1 MCGIIGYIGNRP
13 ATPLIIDG
21 LKKMEYR
28 GYDSAG
34 IALLGEDD
42 FIVRRARGKIRKLE
56 KLIEDEDL
64 PMPVG
69 VGHTRWATHGVPS
82 EENAHPHRDDKNR
95 IVVVQNGIIENFL
108 ELKEKL
114 RELGHEF
121 SSQTDT
127 EVIPHLIAEYF
138 DGDLPS
144 AVRKAIKE
152 LKGAFALVITSWEDR
167 RLVAVRYGPPM
178 IVAHA
183 EGDGNGNGV
192 DNGTLAASD
201 IAAILEHTRN
211 IYFMEDGE
219 VAVLDEKSI
228 EFSDFDGNPVKKDVT
243 KITWNPIQ
251 AQKGGF
257 NHFMQKEIFQQ
268 PETLRDTI
276 LGRFDL
282 EAGDIILDKEL
293 GEIDDRDFKNY
304 NHVLM
309 TACGTAWHACLVAKY
324 LIERFTDLRVEV
336 DYGSELRYRDP
347 KIDDKTLVVAI
358 SQSGET
364 ADTLAAIRG
373 AKERGGSVLSIC
385 NVVGSTIARESDSV
399 IYTHCGPE
407 IGVAST
413 KAFTAQL
420 AVCVLLSLHM
430 GRRLGTVSIDLCRE
444 ILQDLME
451 IPQHVRTVLKNDDEL
466 KGFSRHYKDKQDFL
480 YLGRGINYPIAL
492 EGALKL
498 KEISYIHAEGYPAG
512 EMKHGP
518 IALISSDMP
527 VVTLVTQNN
536 VYEKTLSNLMEVK
549 ARDGEVIAIADEGDE
564 RIGEVADHVFHV
576 PKVSEVLSPILLTVP
591 LQQLAYH
598 IAVHR
603 GCDVD
608 QPRNLAKSVTV
619 E

>member
-1 MCGIIGYIGNRP
+1 MCGIIGYIGDQP
-13 ATPLIIDG
+13 VVPLLIDG

-34 IALLGEDD
+34 LALLKDD
-42 FIVRRARGKIRKLE
+42 GFVIYRAQGKIKVLE
-56 KLIEDEDL
+56 KIIQGENLQ
-64 PMPVG
+64 MTTG

-82 EENAHPHRDDKNR
+82 EENAHPHRDDHDR

-114 RELGHEF
+114 KKLGHEF

-152 LKGAFALVITSWEDR
+152 LKGAFALLITSWEDP
-167 RLVAVRYGPPM
+167 RLVAVREGPPI
-178 IVAHA
+178 IVGKA
-183 EGDGNGNGV
+183 ENNGNGIGT
-192 DNGTLAASD
+192 GTLAASD

-211 IYFMEDGE
+211 VYFLDDGE
-219 VAVLDEKSI
+219 MAVLSDDSI
-228 EFSDFDGNPVKKDVT
+228 ELTDFDGNPIEKEIT
-243 KITWNPIQ
+243 RITWNPIQ
-251 AQKGGF
+251 ARKEGF
-257 NHFMQKEIFQQ
+257 QHFMLKEIFQQ
-268 PETLRDTI
+268 PDSIRDTI
-276 LGRFDL
+276 MGRFDL
-282 EAGDIILDKEL
+282 EAGDVVLDEL
-293 GEIDDRDFKNY
+293 KDIESENY
-304 NHVLM
+304 SNFNYILM
-309 TACGTAWHACLVAKY
+309 TACGTAWHACLVGKY
-324 LIERFTDLRVEV
+324 LIERFSDLRVEV

-347 KIDDKTLVVAI
+347 KIDKKTLVVSI

-373 AKERGGSVLSIC
+373 AKQKGGTLVSIC
-385 NVVGSTIARESDSV
+385 NVVGSTIARESDAV

-420 AVCVLLSLHM
+420 AVLVLLALNI
-430 GRRLGTVSIDLCRE
+430 GRKTGKISSDECRE
-444 ILQDLME
+444 ILQDLIE
-451 IPQHVRTVLKNDDEL
+451 IPQHIRTVLKQNDEL
-466 KGFSRHYKDKQDFL
+466 KEFSKHYRDKHDFL

-518 IALISSDMP
+518 IALVSSDMP

-564 RIGEVADHVFHV
+564 RIREVADHVFHV

-591 LQQLAYH
+591 LQLLAYH
-598 IAVHR
+598 VAVHL

>member
-1 MCGIIGYIGNRP
+1 MCGIIGYIGSQR
-13 ATPLIIDG
+13 AVPLIIEG
-21 LKKMEYR
+21 LKRMEYR

-34 IALLGEDD
+34 IALLGDGE
-42 FIVRRARGKIRKLE
+42 FIVRRAQGKIRDLE
-56 KLIEDEDL
+56 RLIGDEEL
-64 PMPVG
+64 PMTVG

-82 EENAHPHRDDKNR
+82 EENAHPHRDDKGR

-108 ELKEKL
+108 VLKDRLKQA
-114 RELGHEF
+114 GHIF
-121 SSQTDT
+121 TSQTDT

-138 DGDLPS
+138 EGDLPS
-144 AVRKAIKE
+144 AVRRAIRE
-152 LKGAFALVITSWEDR
+152 LKGAFALVVASWEDP
-167 RLVAVRYGPPM
+167 RLVAVRMGPPM
-178 IVAHA
+178 IVGRARVMQ
-183 EGDGNGNGV
+183 NGRE
-192 DNGTLAASD
+192 NGTIAASD
-201 IAAILEHTRN
+201 VAAILEHTRD
-211 IYFMEDGE
+211 IYFMDDGE
-219 VAVLDEKSI
+219 MAVMSKDGI
-228 EFSDFDGNPVKKDVT
+228 ELTDFDGAPIEKT
-243 KITWNPIQ
+243 ITHITWNPIQ

-268 PETLRDTI
+268 PETIRDTI
-276 LGRFDL
+276 MGRFNL
-282 EAGDIILDKEL
+282 EAGEIVLDEL
-293 GEIDDRDFKNY
+293 ADVAANNY
-304 NHVLM
+304 SNFNHVLM
-309 TACGTAWHACLVAKY
+309 TACGTAWHACLVGKY
-324 LIERFTDLRVEV
+324 LIERFSNLRVEV

-347 KIDDKTLVVAI
+347 KIDEKTLVVAI

-364 ADTLAAIRG
+364 ADTLAAVRG
-373 AKERGGSVLSIC
+373 AKERGGTVVGIV
-385 NVVGSTIARESDSV
+385 NVVGSTVARESDAV

-413 KAFTAQL
+413 KAFTSQL
-420 AVCVLLSLHM
+420 AVAVLLALHI
-430 GRRLGTVSIDLCRE
+430 GRRTGYVTSGQCRD
-444 ILQDLME
+444 ILQDLIE
-451 IPQHVRTVLKNDDEL
+451 IPQHIRTVLNQDEL
-466 KGFSRHYKDKQDFL
+466 LREFSRHYRDKQDFL

-518 IALISSDMP
+518 IALISKEMP

-549 ARDGEVIAIADEGDE
+549 ARDGEVIAIADEGDN
-564 RIGEVADHVFHV
+564 RIAEVADHVFYV
-576 PKVSEVLSPILLTVP
+576 PRVSEVLSPILLTVP
-591 LQQLAYH
+591 LQLLAYH